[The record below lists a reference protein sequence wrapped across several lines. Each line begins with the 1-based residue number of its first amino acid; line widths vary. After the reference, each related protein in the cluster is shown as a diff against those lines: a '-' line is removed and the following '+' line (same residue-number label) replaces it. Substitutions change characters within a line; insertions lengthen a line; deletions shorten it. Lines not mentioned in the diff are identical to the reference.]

1 MIIYKYAVI
10 YIASMRNKIFLHIV
24 FVCLIA
30 IPMQAQNWRWWPLGL
45 THEVLKGDTLYYEA
59 DILGVV
65 STGKYAPFWLQSN
78 RNGNIS
84 ASPYSGNISVS
95 VYKPAT
101 QSRRWYDYDFG
112 VQLTGRVQSDIPTSF
127 AAYQRRCT
135 GYFNQLYVHTRLY
148 FIDITSHHHWY
159 RPLYPFPWVVWVSR
173 VQGGYYPCMDAGQ
186 CLYTKL

>member
-1 MIIYKYAVI
+1 
-10 YIASMRNKIFLHIV
+10 
-24 FVCLIA
+24 
-30 IPMQAQNWRWWPLGL
+30 MQAQNWRWWPLGL

-101 QSRRWYDYDFG
+101 QSRRWYDYNF
-112 VQLTGRVQSDIPTSF
+112 V
-127 AAYQRRCT
+127 
-135 GYFNQLYVHTRLY
+135 
-148 FIDITSHHHWY
+148 Y
-159 RPLYPFPWVVWVSR
+159 RHCPASMH
-173 VQGGYYPCMDAGQ
+173 G
-186 CLYTKL
+186 